1 MNLET
6 EGEISLLVTV
16 IQPFGTQSKLCPIFS
31 KTLLFPHKTAY
42 FWNSSH
48 DTYKKADDNSKIN
61 ITKLNPC
68 KLTFWKQPVIAEDQ
82 IKVSV
87 ILVNKYKVK
96 AKNFLIPKSFYGNQL
111 ILTPRLFPSL
121 FLFLSSLKTFSEKL
135 FAI

>member
-31 KTLLFPHKTAY
+31 KALLFPHKTAY

-68 KLTFWKQPVIAEDQ
+68 KLTF
-82 IKVSV
+82 
-87 ILVNKYKVK
+87 
-96 AKNFLIPKSFYGNQL
+96 
-111 ILTPRLFPSL
+111 
-121 FLFLSSLKTFSEKL
+121 
-135 FAI
+135 